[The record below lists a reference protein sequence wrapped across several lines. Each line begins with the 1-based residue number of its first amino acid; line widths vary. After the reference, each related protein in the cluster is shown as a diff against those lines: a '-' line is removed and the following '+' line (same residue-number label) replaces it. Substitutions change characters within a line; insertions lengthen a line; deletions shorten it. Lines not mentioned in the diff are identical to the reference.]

1 MVQTFR
7 EETEPLHV
15 KRIMQNPFKGSFKI
29 DFYTNQS
36 KIKWF
41 ILIVAVIIGVGSIIY
56 TNRLVDRLKEGEEE
70 KIRLWAKA
78 VEFSGSALADESSL
92 TFITNNIITP
102 ANTLPVILVDS
113 ASQQILL
120 SRNVVDSLSSIDKR
134 EAQLERVLEKMKSEN
149 DPFPIMLRNGPD
161 GAITDI
167 QYVYFRNSFI
177 LRQLRAYPYIQLT
190 VIAIFAFIAY
200 LAFSY
205 SRRAEQN
212 RVWVG
217 MAKETAHQLGTPLSS
232 LMAWLEYLR
241 TMPEMQGKSELI
253 EELNKDVERLER
265 ITSRFSNIGSV
276 PVLKDEPV
284 YEVVHHCLNYLRPR
298 LSSKVTMEVQ
308 TDAESLTA
316 KLNKPLF
323 EWVIE
328 NIVKNGVDAM
338 SGIGNI
344 KVNIGQD
351 NAQEVYVDV
360 TDNGKGMAKSKVK
373 EVFKPGFTT
382 KKRGWGLGLALAKR
396 IIENYHQGKI
406 FVKSS
411 QVDVGTTFR
420 IILRP

>member
-1 MVQTFR
+1 
-7 EETEPLHV
+7 
-15 KRIMQNPFKGSFKI
+15 MQNPFKGSFKI

-41 ILIVAVIIGVGSIIY
+41 ILIVAVIIGFGSIIY
-56 TNRLVDRLKEGEEE
+56 TNELVDRLKEGEEE

-78 VEFSGSALADESSL
+78 VEFSGSAMADESSL

-102 ANTLPVILVDS
+102 SNTLPVILVDS

-120 SRNVVDSLSSIDKR
+120 SRNVVDSLATIKKR
-134 EAQLERVLEKMKSEN
+134 EEQLERMLGKMKSEN
-149 DPFPIMLRNGPD
+149 EPFPIMVRNGVD
-161 GAITDI
+161 GSVTDI
-167 QYVYFRNSFI
+167 QYVYFRNSYI
-177 LRQLRAYPYIQLT
+177 LRQLRAYPYIQLS

-232 LMAWLEYLR
+232 LMAWMEYFK
-241 TMPEMQGKSELI
+241 TMPEMQERSELI
-253 EELNKDVERLER
+253 DELNKDVERLER

-284 YEVVHHCLNYLRPR
+284 NEVVKSCLDYLRPR
-298 LSSKVTMEVQ
+298 LSSKVSMEV
-308 TDAESLTA
+308 ESGGANLTA
-316 KLNKPLF
+316 KINKPLF
-323 EWVIE
+323 DWVIE

-338 SGIGNI
+338 SGIGVI
-344 KVNIGQD
+344 RVNVGQESVNEIYID
-351 NAQEVYVDV
+351 I
-360 TDNGKGMAKSKVK
+360 TDNGKGIPKGKLK
-373 EVFKPGFTT
+373 DVFKPGFTT

-411 QVDVGTTFR
+411 QADVGTTFR

>member
-1 MVQTFR
+1 
-7 EETEPLHV
+7 
-15 KRIMQNPFKGSFKI
+15 MQNPFKGSFKI

-41 ILIVAVIIGVGSIIY
+41 ILIVAVIIGFGSIIY
-56 TNRLVDRLKEGEEE
+56 TNELVDRLKEGEEE

-120 SRNVVDSLSSIDKR
+120 SRNVVDSMATIKKR
-134 EAQLERVLEKMKSEN
+134 EEQLEQMLDKMKSEN
-149 DPFPIMLRNGPD
+149 DPFPIMVRNGID
-161 GAITDI
+161 GSVTDI
-167 QYVYFRNSFI
+167 QYVYFRNSYI
-177 LRQLRAYPYIQLT
+177 LRQLRAYPYIQLS

-232 LMAWLEYLR
+232 LMAWMEYFK

-253 EELNKDVERLER
+253 DELNKDVERLER

-284 YEVVHHCLNYLRPR
+284 YDVLKNCLDYLRPR
-298 LSSKVTMEVQ
+298 LSSKVSMEV
-308 TDAESLTA
+308 ESGGANLTA
-316 KLNKPLF
+316 KINKPLF
-323 EWVIE
+323 DWVIE

-338 SGIGNI
+338 SGIGVI
-344 KVNIGQD
+344 RVNVGQESVNEIYID
-351 NAQEVYVDV
+351 I
-360 TDNGKGMAKSKVK
+360 TDNGKGIPKSKLK
-373 EVFKPGFTT
+373 DVFKPGFTT

-411 QVDVGTTFR
+411 QADVGTTFR

>member
-1 MVQTFR
+1 
-7 EETEPLHV
+7 
-15 KRIMQNPFKGSFKI
+15 MQNPFKGSFKI

-41 ILIVAVIIGVGSIIY
+41 ILMVAVIIGFGSIIY

-92 TFITNNIITP
+92 TFITTNIITP
-102 ANTLPVILVDS
+102 SNTLPVILVDS

-120 SRNVVDSLSSIDKR
+120 SRNVVDSLASVQER
-134 EAQLERVLEKMKSEN
+134 EIQLERTLSKMKHEN
-149 DPFPIMLRNGPD
+149 DPFPIMVRNGVD
-161 GAITDI
+161 GSVTDV
-167 QYVYFRNSFI
+167 QFVYYRNSYI
-177 LRQLRAYPYIQLT
+177 LRQLRAYPYIQLS

-232 LMAWLEYLR
+232 LMAWMEYFKG
-241 TMPEMQGKSELI
+241 MPEMHDKSDLI
-253 EELNKDVERLER
+253 DELNKDIERLER

-276 PVLKDEPV
+276 PVLNNEPV
-284 YEVVHHCLNYLRPR
+284 FEVVNNCLNYLRPR
-298 LSSKVTMEVQ
+298 LSSKVNMEV
-308 TDAESLTA
+308 EPELNGLTA
-316 KLNKPLF
+316 KINKPLF

-338 SGIGNI
+338 SGIGSI
-344 KVNIGQD
+344 KVTIGKESE
-351 NAQEVYVDV
+351 QEVFVDI
-360 TDNGKGMAKSKVK
+360 TDNGKGIPKGKLRD
-373 EVFKPGFTT
+373 VFKPGFTT